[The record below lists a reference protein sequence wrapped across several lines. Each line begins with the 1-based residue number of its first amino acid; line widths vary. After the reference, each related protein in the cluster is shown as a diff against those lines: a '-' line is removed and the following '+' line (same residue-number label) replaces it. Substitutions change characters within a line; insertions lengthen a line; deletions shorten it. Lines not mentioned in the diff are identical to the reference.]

1 MYLQW
6 RIITSMQNYLDSI
19 AKAAELI
26 KSADYVL
33 IGAGSG
39 LSAAGGLN
47 YGDSKLFK
55 EWFPKLSELDIETIR
70 EAISLYWQVDD
81 SNRRN
86 FWAYWANHINKIR
99 YEALA
104 LKPYLE
110 LFDIVKD
117 KNHFIIT
124 TNVDGQFIKTG
135 FDNEKIFAPQGDYGL
150 FQCDKPCCDKLYDNK
165 IFIDKMISNM
175 NNDKFTVQEADIP
188 RCPKCGSY
196 LSKNLRVDGTFVESP
211 HMKKQ
216 KDYIDFVNNS
226 TDGKLVLLELGVGF
240 NTPVIIRWPFEKITS
255 KHPNASL
262 IRMNIDYPEVP
273 AEIEFKCLYFNS
285 DITEAL
291 TDMRCKLESGGVS

>member
-1 MYLQW
+1 MP
-6 RIITSMQNYLDSI
+6 NYLDNV

-26 KSADYVL
+26 KSADYIL
-33 IGAGSG
+33 IGAGAG

-47 YGDSKLFK
+47 YGDRKLFK
-55 EWFPKLSELDIETIR
+55 EWFPKLSEFGIETIG
-70 EAISLYWQVDD
+70 EAISLYWQVDN

-99 YEALA
+99 YEAPA

-124 TNVDGQFIKTG
+124 TNVDGQFVKAG
-135 FDNEKIFAPQGDYGL
+135 FNKKKIFAPQGDYGL
-150 FQCDKPCCDKLYDNK
+150 FQCDKPCCDELYDNK

-175 NNDKFTVQEADIP
+175 NTDEFEVQEVDIP
-188 RCPKCGSY
+188 RCSKCGSY
-196 LSKNLRVDGTFVESP
+196 LSKSLRVDDTFVESP

-216 KDYIDFVNNS
+216 KDYIDFINNS

-262 IRMNIDYPEVP
+262 IRMNMEYPEAPKKV
-273 AEIEFKCLYFNS
+273 ACKCLSFNS
-285 DITEAL
+285 DITKVL
-291 TDMRCKLESGGVS
+291 TDIKATQFKI

>member
-1 MYLQW
+1 MN
-6 RIITSMQNYLDSI
+6 MQNYLDNI
-19 AKAAELI
+19 TKAADLI
-26 KSADYVL
+26 KSADYIL

-47 YGDSKLFK
+47 YNDSKIFK
-55 EWFPKLSELDIETIR
+55 EWFPKLSELGLETIGD
-70 EAISLYWQVDD
+70 ALSLYWQVND

-86 FWAYWANHINKIR
+86 FWAYWTNHINRIR
-99 YEALA
+99 YEAPA
-104 LKPYLE
+104 LKPYLD

-124 TNVDGQFIKTG
+124 TNVDGQFIKAG
-135 FDNEKIFAPQGDYGL
+135 FSKEKIFAPQGDYGL
-150 FQCDKPCCDKLYDNK
+150 FQCDKPCCDELYDNK

-175 NNDKFTVQEADIP
+175 NKDELTVQESDIP

-196 LSKNLRVDGTFVESP
+196 LSKNLRVDDTFVESP

-240 NTPVIIRWPFEKITS
+240 NTPVIIRWPFDKITS
-255 KHPNASL
+255 KHPSASL
-262 IRMNIDYPEVP
+262 IRMNMEFSKVPE
-273 AEIEFKCLYFNS
+273 EIACKCLSFNN
-285 DITEAL
+285 DITEVL
-291 TDMRCKLESGGVS
+291 TDIITT